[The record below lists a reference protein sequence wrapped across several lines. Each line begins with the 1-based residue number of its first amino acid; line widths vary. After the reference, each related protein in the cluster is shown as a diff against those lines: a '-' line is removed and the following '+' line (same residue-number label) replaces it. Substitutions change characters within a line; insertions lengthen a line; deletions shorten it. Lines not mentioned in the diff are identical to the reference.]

1 MLMEV
6 RNNIRYFFNAIKVS
20 IKSAMAY
27 KASFII
33 QTIFMFLNNA
43 SFLIFWAVVFSK
55 TGENTD
61 ITFNNVLYI
70 WGLSSFAYGVTYFF
84 FAGIEKINEYIITGG
99 LDSFLL
105 QPKGVLLNVATSKS
119 SFSACGDILYGI
131 VVGAMASG
139 GDIGKVL
146 MLMALGTFGGVFFFA
161 TEVIVRSLSVWIG
174 DTNTVA
180 DRYVQMLLITFSTYP
195 ENIFRIGIKIM
206 LYTVVPAAYLAFLPA
221 SIIESFDIT
230 KLLIVILVGLLYL
243 FISIKVFYKAI
254 SCYESGNNMSMKG

>member
-1 MLMEV
+1 MLTEA

-43 SFLIFWAVVFSK
+43 SFLIFWTVVFSK
-55 TGENTD
+55 TGENVD

-84 FAGIEKINEYIITGG
+84 FGGIEKINEYIITGG

-119 SFSACGDILYGI
+119 SFSACGDVLYGI
-131 VVGAMASG
+131 VVGMIASG
-139 GDIGKVL
+139 GDISKVL
-146 MLMALGTFGGVFFFA
+146 MLVALGTFGGVFFFA
-161 TEVIVRSLSVWIG
+161 SEVIVRSLSVWIG
-174 DTNTVA
+174 DTNVFN
-180 DRYVQMLLITFSTYP
+180 YVF
-195 ENIFRIGIKIM
+195 NISRKYF
-206 LYTVVPAAYLAFLPA
+206 
-221 SIIESFDIT
+221 
-230 KLLIVILVGLLYL
+230 
-243 FISIKVFYKAI
+243 
-254 SCYESGNNMSMKG
+254 

>member
-1 MLMEV
+1 
-6 RNNIRYFFNAIKVS
+6 
-20 IKSAMAY
+20 
-27 KASFII
+27 
-33 QTIFMFLNNA
+33 
-43 SFLIFWAVVFSK
+43 
-55 TGENTD
+55 
-61 ITFNNVLYI
+61 
-70 WGLSSFAYGVTYFF
+70 
-84 FAGIEKINEYIITGG
+84 
-99 LDSFLL
+99 
-105 QPKGVLLNVATSKS
+105 
-119 SFSACGDILYGI
+119 
-131 VVGAMASG
+131 MASG

-195 ENIFRIGIKIM
+195 ENIFRTGIKIM

>member
-6 RNNIRYFFNAIKVS
+6 INNIRYFFNAIKVS

-105 QPKGVLLNVATSKS
+105 QPKGVLLNVAT
-119 SFSACGDILYGI
+119 
-131 VVGAMASG
+131 
-139 GDIGKVL
+139 
-146 MLMALGTFGGVFFFA
+146 
-161 TEVIVRSLSVWIG
+161 
-174 DTNTVA
+174 
-180 DRYVQMLLITFSTYP
+180 
-195 ENIFRIGIKIM
+195 
-206 LYTVVPAAYLAFLPA
+206 
-221 SIIESFDIT
+221 
-230 KLLIVILVGLLYL
+230 
-243 FISIKVFYKAI
+243 
-254 SCYESGNNMSMKG
+254 